1 MEQQEFFD
9 KWYRQIINDGQ
20 ITIADILEYAPKG
33 LQLYYKSDKFE
44 GIVYFNNIVFSSVK
58 KKNIYII
65 VDTEPIDNHMDQ
77 DDEVMIVKNT
87 MLRIPNTSILK
98 THLYPSDEYLS
109 WKDWQYILF
118 PKSVGAV
125 VSGLDNKYFY
135 IINDS
140 EMADENGI
148 IYNMGTNTLPIF
160 NYADINKTE
169 FKDIDCSKLIGKRTD
184 AILFENNNVDEA
196 IKSIKQENKI
206 GNDQENK
213 IGNDADYDTDRN

>member
-20 ITIADILEYAPKG
+20 ITIVDILEYAPKG

-44 GIVYFNNIVFSSVK
+44 GIVYFNNIMFSSVK

-77 DDEVMIVKNT
+77 DDEFTIIKTTTLKIKNT
-87 MLRIPNTSILK
+87 AITK
-98 THLYPSDEYLS
+98 THLYPSKEYLS
-109 WKDWQYILF
+109 WENWQYILF

-125 VSGLDNKYFY
+125 ISGLDNKYFY

-140 EMADENGI
+140 EMVDEKYHI
-148 IYNMGTNTLPIF
+148 IYNMNIESLPIF
-160 NYADINKTE
+160 SYADINKTE
-169 FKDIDCSKLIGKRTD
+169 FKNIDCSELIDKRTE

-206 GNDQENK
+206 END
-213 IGNDADYDTDRN
+213 IDYDTDRNKRGY

>member
-33 LQLYYKSDKFE
+33 LQLYYKSDKFDS
-44 GIVYFNNIVFSSVK
+44 IVYFNNIVFSSAK

-65 VDTEPIDNHMDQ
+65 VDTEPIDNRMDQ
-77 DDEVMIVKNT
+77 DDEVVIVKNT
-87 MLRIPNTSILK
+87 TLRIPNTSILK

-118 PKSVGAV
+118 PKSIGAV
-125 VSGLDNKYFY
+125 VSGLENKYFY

-148 IYNMGTNTLPIF
+148 SYNMGTNTLPIF

-169 FKDIDCSKLIGKRTD
+169 FKNIDCSKLIGKRTD
-184 AILFENNNVDEA
+184 AILFENNNIDEA
-196 IKSIKQENKI
+196 VKSIKQENKI
-206 GNDQENK
+206 E
-213 IGNDADYDTDRN
+213 NDADYDTDRN